1 MRWMFAV
8 LAITLAAAPARAE
21 GAWTALGD
29 EIVDRVRKSFYDQPR
44 AEAWADQHRGYAKAA
59 RDADAFTELT
69 RAALAELKASHTAY
83 VPRSSPDHASLRSI
97 FRMRRVPGV
106 ASIGADIGELTDGW
120 FVRH

>member
-8 LAITLAAAPARAE
+8 LAITVAAAPAGAE
-21 GAWTALGD
+21 AAWTALGD
-29 EIVDRVRKSFYDQPR
+29 EIADRVRKSFYDQPR

-59 RDADAFTELT
+59 RDADAFAELT

-97 FRMRRVPGV
+97 FRMRR
-106 ASIGADIGELTDGW
+106 GAGGGGIRAATGGPTRGG
-120 FVRH
+120 